1 MKKFRMEIVGDCR
14 GYFFKGVYEWED
26 ENLVRGLGRIRIMGN
41 EIEED
46 DYEMGIGKEW
56 GWREDMSVKEVVDW
70 VNSDCIGGGEEMYC
84 ESVKEV
90 VDWVNSDC
98 IGGGEEM
105 YCVVEVNGEVVY
117 ENKVDKWMY
126 DNLDDDDYGYEDK
139 LVEEFGEEWYDVEM
153 EEMKNWNFEKLEK
166 MK

>member
-1 MKKFRMEIVGDCR
+1 MKKFRMEIIGDCR
-14 GYFFKGVYEWED
+14 GYFFKDEYEWED

-84 ESVKEV
+84 
-90 VDWVNSDC
+90 
-98 IGGGEEM
+98 
-105 YCVVEVNGEVVY
+105 VVEVNGEVVY

-126 DNLDDDDYGYEDK
+126 DNLDDYEYEYEDK

>member
-70 VNSDCIGGGEEMYC
+70 VNSDY
-84 ESVKEV
+84 
-90 VDWVNSDC
+90 